1 LKHFANI
8 AFTLLVNIF
17 FIGEARYA
25 TPACRQAGAMCSKQG
40 IFAFS
45 GVRINGLSLDQAISL
60 VSCKAFHYNPKHEG
74 SRETD

>member
-25 TPACRQAGAMCSKQG
+25 TPACRQAGAMRSKHG
-40 IFAFS
+40 VFVFS
-45 GVRINGLSLDQAISL
+45 GACINGLSLDQGFILA
-60 VSCKAFHYNPKHEG
+60 KHQHCGYTE
-74 SRETD
+74 

>member
-8 AFTLLVNIF
+8 AFTLLVNI

-40 IFAFS
+40 IFGFS
-45 GVRINGLSLDQAISL
+45 GVRINGLSLDQGPKVRACISAWPA
-60 VSCKAFHYNPKHEG
+60 V
-74 SRETD
+74 